1 MVERTETENRRHPIV
16 REKLKCMRF
25 MQVGLS
31 CILAWPVA
39 IMLAAMYGLE
49 NMVPIMS
56 VVMVMIG
63 VVVFAI
69 GYVGRQ
75 ELRGRQLKGREGKNG

>member
-1 MVERTETENRRHPIV
+1 MEGTDRENRKHPV
-16 REKLKCMRF
+16 DPEKRRYLRF

-39 IMLAAMYGLE
+39 IMLAAMYGLKSLI
-49 NMVPIMS
+49 PS
-56 VVMVMIG
+56 VSVLMVMIG
-63 VVVFAI
+63 EIIFAI

-75 ELRGRQLKGREGKNG
+75 ELRERK